1 MKKKV
6 MAALLAGLM
15 ALSLAACG
23 GSSSGSSA
31 APAEE
36 KTESTVAADG
46 QAAPAEASGDQ
57 THIYVL
63 TASEDHGWTGSVA
76 TFAKAKVEEVNAEG
90 TYSAELITS
99 ASAAEQIT
107 TIEDIISKG
116 EKNIAIVVQP
126 LDDTA
131 ASPF

>member
-23 GSSSGSSA
+23 GSSSGSAS

-36 KTESTVAADG
+36 KTESAVSADA
-46 QAAPAEASGDQ
+46 QAAPAETSGEQ

-76 TFAKAKVEEVNAEG
+76 TFAKAPTGSLNA
-90 TYSAELITS
+90 
-99 ASAAEQIT
+99 
-107 TIEDIISKG
+107 
-116 EKNIAIVVQP
+116 P
-126 LDDTA
+126 
-131 ASPF
+131 SP

>member
-1 MKKKV
+1 MKKKI

-15 ALSLAACG
+15 ALGLAACG
-23 GSSSGSSA
+23 GSSSGSTTESAAGSA
-31 APAEE
+31 APAA
-36 KTESTVAADG
+36 ESTKESA
-46 QAAPAEASGDQ
+46 AAPAASGEQ

-99 ASAAEQIT
+99 VT
-107 TIEDIISKG
+107 W
-116 EKNIAIVVQP
+116 
-126 LDDTA
+126 
-131 ASPF
+131 